1 VLYSFFVEEVEVLQS
16 DQGDVDLNLVLVDI
30 GDIIANDEQIP
41 QVLKSEQILLA
52 SGLIALKLPLQ
63 VSVHLHDLG
72 HQKVPQLLF
81 VDVGLDLRKSLDLV
95 DVGSEQPAEKQD
107 VVVALGPLAALHA
120 LEVEGPRVIESRGQ
134 KHQ

>member
-1 VLYSFFVEEVEVLQS
+1 
-16 DQGDVDLNLVLVDI
+16 LN
-30 GDIIANDEQIP
+30 
-41 QVLKSEQILLA
+41 SEQILLA

-81 VDVGLDLRKSLDLV
+81 VDVGLDLRKGLDLV

-107 VVVALGPLAALHA
+107 VVVALGPLAA
-120 LEVEGPRVIESRGQ
+120 VIKYLRCMLWRLRDLA
-134 KHQ
+134 